1 MRRRSGRE
9 GRDRKSQNPLGVQ
22 KICVRATGEKKKK
35 SPHPRTES
43 KGKAI

>member
-9 GRDRKSQNPLGVQ
+9 GRNGKSQNLLGIQ
-22 KICVRATGEKKKK
+22 KICVKATGGKN

>member
-9 GRDRKSQNPLGVQ
+9 GRDRKSQIPLGVQ
-22 KICVRATGEKKKK
+22 KICVRATGEKKK